1 MKENKYDDGAFFE
14 KYSQMPR
21 SVHGLSGAGEWEAL
35 RKMFP
40 DFDGKR
46 VLDLGCGFGWHCMYA
61 AECGALSVIGS
72 DISSK
77 MLNVATE
84 KNFFPDNVRY
94 KCAPMED
101 LNFES
106 GSFDVVMS
114 SLAFHY
120 IPDFAAMTAKI
131 SNWLVCGGDFI
142 FSMEHPV
149 FTAYGSQDWIYDEN
163 GKILHFPLDRYF
175 EEGRRETLFL
185 GEKVVKYHR
194 TLTSILRALF
204 ENGFD
209 VLNVVEPQPPLE
221 MMDYPGMRD
230 ELRRPMML
238 LISAKKR

>member
-142 FSMEHPV
+142 FQWSIR
-149 FTAYGSQDWIYDEN
+149 FLRLTDL
-163 GKILHFPLDRYF
+163 KIGFMMK
-175 EEGRRETLFL
+175 T
-185 GEKVVKYHR
+185 VKFFIFH
-194 TLTSILRALF
+194 LIDIL
-204 ENGFD
+204 
-209 VLNVVEPQPPLE
+209 
-221 MMDYPGMRD
+221 
-230 ELRRPMML
+230 
-238 LISAKKR
+238 KKDGARLCF